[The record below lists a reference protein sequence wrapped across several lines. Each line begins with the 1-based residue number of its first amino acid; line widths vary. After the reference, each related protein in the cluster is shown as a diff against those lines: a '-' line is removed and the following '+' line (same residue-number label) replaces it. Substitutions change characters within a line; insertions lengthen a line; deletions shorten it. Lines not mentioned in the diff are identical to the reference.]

1 MSLRILLNLL
11 AIDSCRGDVACIFDI
26 NTVRGSNFGDRSRK
40 EEDTRDHAIN
50 DIDFASSS

>member
-1 MSLRILLNLL
+1 MSLRTLLNLL

-50 DIDFASSS
+50 DIDFASSP